1 MTGPIQ
7 IGSGPLSPEQAAAL
21 NHVLA
26 TMSPTQAAWLGGYL
40 TAVASG
46 AGGSVGAVAGALP
59 VAAAL
64 GGAGGEK
71 LTILV
76 GSQTGNAEGVAEEA
90 LGKAKAKGLNAAIV
104 AMDKIKPA
112 KLKNEA
118 NLMVIVSTH
127 GEGEPPD
134 NAEDLYEYINSK
146 KADKLEATR
155 FTVLGLGDTSYE
167 QYCQMGKDFD
177 AQLEKLGG
185 NRVSPRVDC
194 DVDYEDDASAWVDAA
209 LAAFDDVMEK
219 GGAANGVTAGA
230 MGFAPGAVGAP
241 ASQFGKKN
249 PFQAPLLVNV
259 NLSGRGSA
267 KETRHLEVSLEGSGL
282 VYEPGDALGVYA
294 TNNQEMVEAILA
306 ETGVSANEVVDG
318 ISVADQLATK
328 LDITTLTRPVIEKY
342 AALDPKSRCKAL
354 LDDKNK
360 KTLSAYIDGREIIDL
375 LEDFPVEEISAE
387 QLASIMRKMPPRLY
401 SIASSLKACPDEVHL
416 TVAVT
421 KYETHG
427 RERFGVAS
435 TWLAALAE
443 DDTMPV
449 YIDTNKNFK
458 LPDDPNAPIIMIGP
472 GTGIAPFRS
481 FVQER
486 EAIGAG
492 GKNWLFFGDQHFATD
507 FLYQVEWQS
516 WLKDGLLSH
525 MDVAF
530 SRDQEQKVYVQHRIL
545 EQAKRFY
552 EWIQNGAA
560 IYVCGDS
567 EHMAPDVHAAILKV
581 LQDQGGLSAEAAE
594 AELKTMQK
602 DKRYNRDVY

>member
-21 NHVLA
+21 NQILA
-26 TMSPTQAAWLGGYL
+26 GMSPTQAAWLGGYL
-40 TAVASG
+40 TAVAAG
-46 AGGSVGAVAGALP
+46 AGAGAGIVAGAVP
-59 VAAAL
+59 GVAMAA
-64 GGAGGEK
+64 GAGGGEK

-90 LGKAKAKGLNAAIV
+90 LSKAKAKGLNAAIV
-104 AMDKIKPA
+104 PMDKIKPA
-112 KLKNEA
+112 KLKDET

-146 KADKLEATR
+146 KAAKLEATR
-155 FTVLGLGDTSYE
+155 FSVLGLGDTSYE
-167 QYCQMGKDFD
+167 QYCQMG
-177 AQLEKLGG
+177 E
-185 NRVSPRVDC
+185 
-194 DVDYEDDASAWVDAA
+194 
-209 LAAFDDVMEK
+209 VMEK
-219 GGAANGVTAGA
+219 GGGANGSAGGM
-230 MGFAPGAVGAP
+230 MGFAPGAAAAAP

-249 PFQAPLLVNV
+249 PFQAPVMVNV
-259 NLSGRGSA
+259 NLNGRGSA
-267 KETRHLEVSLEGSGL
+267 KETHHMEISLEGSGL
-282 VYEPGDALGVYA
+282 VYEPGDALGVFA
-294 TNNQEMVEAILA
+294 TNNQEMVAAILS

-318 ISVADQLATK
+318 TAIADRLATE

-342 AALDPKSRCKAL
+342 AELDPKSRCKAL
-354 LDDKNK
+354 LDPKNK

-375 LEDFPVEEISAE
+375 LEDFPVEGITAG
-387 QLASIMRKMPPRLY
+387 QLAGIMRKMPPRLY

-416 TVAVT
+416 TVGVT
-421 KYETHG
+421 KYKTHG
-427 RERFGVAS
+427 RDRLGVAS
-435 TWLAALAE
+435 TWMTGLAE
-443 DDTMPV
+443 DDTLPV

-458 LPDDPNAPIIMIGP
+458 LPADPNTPIIMIGP
-472 GTGIAPFRS
+472 GTGIAPFRA

-516 WLKDGLLSH
+516 WLKDGLLTH

-545 EQAKRFY
+545 EQAERFH
-552 EWIQNGAA
+552 EWIKNGAA

-581 LQDQGGLSAEAAE
+581 LQDQGGGGISAEAAE
-594 AELKTMQK
+594 AELKAMQK